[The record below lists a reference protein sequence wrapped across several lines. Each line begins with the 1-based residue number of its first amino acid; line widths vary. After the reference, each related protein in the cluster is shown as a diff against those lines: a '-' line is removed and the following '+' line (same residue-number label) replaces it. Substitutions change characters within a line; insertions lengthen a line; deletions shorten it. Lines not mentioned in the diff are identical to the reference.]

1 MPTNLDSSIY
11 IYIGVILVLGVIA
24 MLMKNKKFIIFKI
37 AVRFILGGAFIYL
50 FNFIGGFIGITI
62 PLNPL
67 TALTTGLLE
76 IPGFALILIV
86 KYAIY
91 PM

>member
-1 MPTNLDSSIY
+1 MNLNFDTSIY
-11 IYIGVILVLGVIA
+11 IYIGVILVLGIIA
-24 MLMKNKKFIIFKI
+24 MFMKNKKFIIFK
-37 AVRFILGGAFIYL
+37 VVMRFMLGGVCIFL
-50 FNFIGGFIGITI
+50 FNFLGKYIGITI

-67 TALTTGLLE
+67 TALTAGLLE
-76 IPGFALILIV
+76 IPGFALILII